1 MNVLGV
7 CNSDMEFIY
16 TLAGWEGSA
25 HDGRVLRDA
34 LIRPNG
40 LKVPKGMDAS
50 DGANP
55 DTKSQKSRDYKTW
68 TPELDA
74 ALIRA
79 MLQLVE
85 NKEVESGNFQNG
97 GFKKIETL
105 MQTII
110 PGCPMKV
117 VPHIKSRHGLFKN
130 KYIAITEVKNGGAS
144 GFGWDES
151 KQQIVADDEVFQGWA
166 KRFPGSKGL
175 NKKPFPYYDQL
186 ARIFGKDR
194 AEGGESESPA
204 DVQGPEAAA
213 GVRVPAADTETFV
226 DAASAFDDE
235 ASQRELESMIN
246 QGIDGRNMMN
256 VASRVSA
263 STGTSKKPRKEVVA
277 TGMTEEIAKF
287 HPLLEKT
294 AASIERMVN
303 SLCHDD
309 DIMIRRGSLY
319 SEISAVDGLSNDQVV
334 AATLALMKDDQ
345 AAQLY
350 RQLPTDEDKFNF
362 LISLIN

>member
-1 MNVLGV
+1 
-7 CNSDMEFIY
+7 
-16 TLAGWEGSA
+16 
-25 HDGRVLRDA
+25 
-34 LIRPNG
+34 
-40 LKVPKGMDAS
+40 MDAS

-97 GFKKIETL
+97 GFKK
-105 MQTII
+105 
-110 PGCPMKV
+110 
-117 VPHIKSRHGLFKN
+117 IKSRHGLFKN

-226 DAASAFDDE
+226 DAASAFD
-235 ASQRELESMIN
+235 
-246 QGIDGRNMMN
+246 
-256 VASRVSA
+256 
-263 STGTSKKPRKEVVA
+263 
-277 TGMTEEIAKF
+277 GMTEEIAKF